1 MMTAPR
7 FEAVSLTQSRR
18 TVPAIKEVLAQLEAG
33 DRRGLDD
40 PSLPARLQELEA
52 RARSLRHRGGPFA
65 SVRLSPAAQA
75 IATTLKNKPY
85 SGLGTATEGVHQP
98 QPVRQ

>member
-18 TVPAIKEVLAQLEAG
+18 AVPAIREVLAQLEAG
-33 DRRGLDD
+33 DTRGLDD
-40 PSLPARLQELEA
+40 PSLSARLRELEA

-65 SVRLSPAAQA
+65 SVRRSPAAQA
-75 IATTLKNKPY
+75 IATALKNKPC
-85 SGLGTATEGVHQP
+85 SGLGKATEGYAQP
-98 QPVRQ
+98 QPIRQ

>member
-18 TVPAIKEVLAQLEAG
+18 AVPAIKEVLAQLEAG
-33 DRRGLDD
+33 DTRGLED

-52 RARSLRHRGGPFA
+52 RARSL
-65 SVRLSPAAQA
+65 
-75 IATTLKNKPY
+75 
-85 SGLGTATEGVHQP
+85 
-98 QPVRQ
+98 